1 MQLGPGSGGRRVIH
15 VQADV
20 AKGFQNIAL
29 YDGMS
34 TSDVHECLRV
44 AAGLDHDEDFL
55 LYDTGE
61 VLVPVSAALPGGLR
75 LALRRVEA
83 PQHHGHHGGG
93 GSGVSTEA
101 PASSP
106 STSPSPAAKE
116 KGSLTPTTK
125 AFVKEM
131 TGHTEAMKN
140 FGKISNY
147 LANDRTLLAWTRT
160 SLALA
165 RTTFAIAALA
175 AASEGWLL
183 ALNFVTI
190 SLACL
195 TVTFFMVGC
204 IRFIDVRMA
213 LDSDQPPLFMLS
225 RFSNSARS
233 FWSPRRVIPVHIL
246 LGATV
251 ALISV
256 AAAGKEFHK

>member
-1 MQLGPGSGGRRVIH
+1 MYRRTLPRGSRTSPYTTGCPP
-15 VQADV
+15 A
-20 AKGFQNIAL
+20 
-29 YDGMS
+29 MS
-34 TSDVHECLRV
+34 TSAC
-44 AAGLDHDEDFL
+44 GWPLDWIMTRTSCCTTQGRSSFL
-55 LYDTGE
+55 
-61 VLVPVSAALPGGLR
+61 S
-75 LALRRVEA
+75 
-83 PQHHGHHGGG
+83 PQH
-93 GSGVSTEA
+93 SPVASASPCDAWRLRSTTVTTEA